1 MRAAPRGGFS
11 GLLADLLGGAKGWL
25 NQAQVPH
32 GVPLVGGMGA
42 GDLTMGQ
49 APELVDSMSYGF
61 SPVRGAGMAAT
72 LDPAVVDL
80 LGLMAPVAGRAGGV
94 ARGMPGV
101 VRQAALDAYGPPVRM
116 ARSRYTLGGKEVD
129 KAAMQQEFGFASPAP
144 TVEEIKQARLEARRM
159 RAEKKAQDADYAV
172 HGGPYTR
179 SRGGPAEGP
188 APGWQN
194 TPMSNE
200 ELLRFIMERNKT
212 LVPHKVLP
220 NPYSSKG

>member
-1 MRAAPRGGFS
+1 
-11 GLLADLLGGAKGWL
+11 
-25 NQAQVPH
+25 
-32 GVPLVGGMGA
+32 
-42 GDLTMGQ
+42 
-49 APELVDSMSYGF
+49 
-61 SPVRGAGMAAT
+61 
-72 LDPAVVDL
+72 
-80 LGLMAPVAGRAGGV
+80 
-94 ARGMPGV
+94 
-101 VRQAALDAYGPPVRM
+101 M